1 MFPQLPVC
9 LLRVFRHVIPPDLA
23 AYGEGWIICVS
34 QTGPEDARS
43 RALKAS
49 FASLRRGFHFLVLL
63 PCLLLFFLI
72 FSHSPT
78 FHAPLSMFS
87 PKTQWSPSSQPHCL
101 LPPLQPFWIH
111 STNFQPR
118 QLWDMAEQTSLLE
131 GGTVQGCF
139 LPSAPAALNHL

>member
-9 LLRVFRHVIPPDLA
+9 LPRVFRHVIPPDLA
-23 AYGEGWIICVS
+23 AYGEGWIVCVS
-34 QTGPEDARS
+34 QTGPENARS

-49 FASLRRGFHFLVLL
+49 FASLRRGF
-63 PCLLLFFLI
+63 LFWSCSPAFCFFVFI
-72 FSHSPT
+72 FNHSPP
-78 FHAPLSMFS
+78 FHASLSMFS
-87 PKTQWSPSSQPHCL
+87 PKTQWSPSSQLRCL
-101 LPPLQPFWIH
+101 LPPLQPFWLR

-139 LPSAPAALNHL
+139 LHHRQLLLP